1 MLIKDFSKCYGCGE
15 KLKRSARQR
24 VKPCLCMTCRGEN
37 DRTGVNTISMD
48 FKNQRKA
55 TPLPTPKEI
64 SAERLAWKA
73 QELKVDDFDK
83 VIR

>member
-1 MLIKDFSKCYGCGE
+1 MLASK
-15 KLKRSARQR
+15 
-24 VKPCLCMTCRGEN
+24 
-37 DRTGVNTISMD
+37 
-48 FKNQRKA
+48 FKKQKKE

-64 SAERLAWKA
+64 SAERLAWQA